1 MMSGS
6 NAKLLAAGKR
16 LLTIFAVLWGAA
28 TLTFVAVKLIPG
40 DPVAILIGSANSV
53 VDDSFRETLTRQFGL
68 DKPLWWQ
75 YLRYCGEALT
85 GNLGVSY
92 QYRQPVV
99 QVISA
104 ALKETVPLAVS
115 ALALALVL
123 AVFNAL
129 LTAGRHPRLRSLLAG
144 LELML
149 LSTPV
154 YWIGIVL
161 LSIFSFKL
169 QWFPVTGND
178 GWIALVLPVVTL
190 SLPLAA
196 TLSQVLRDGLEE
208 ARPCVRVG

>member
-1 MMSGS
+1 M
-6 NAKLLAAGKR
+6 
-16 LLTIFAVLWGAA
+16 
-28 TLTFVAVKLIPG
+28 
-40 DPVAILIGSANSV
+40 GSANSV

-68 DKPLWWQ
+68 DKPLWLQ

-85 GNLGVSY
+85 GNLGQSY
-92 QYRQPVV
+92 QYRLPVA
-99 QVISA
+99 QVIGG

-115 ALALALVL
+115 ALTLALLL
-123 AVFNAL
+123 AVSNAL
-129 LTAGRHPRLRSLLAG
+129 LTAGRNPRLRNLLAG

-161 LSIFSFKL
+161 LLFSFSL

-178 GWIALVLPVVTL
+178 GWMSLVLPVVTL

-196 TLSQVLRDGLEE
+196 MLSQCCAMGWKRRFPSRLLSRC
-208 ARPCVRVG
+208 ARVASVKRACDCVMRCATRHWRYRP